1 MTIACFDALAGVA
14 GDMWV
19 GALLDAGLP
28 LEPLVR
34 AVDSLQ
40 LPGVAIRSE
49 AVHRAGM
56 AATRFVVDGAEGAH
70 AHRGLSEI
78 RGILARAAVPD
89 AVRERAVLVFEALGE
104 AEAKAHGIPVEQV
117 HFHEVGAVDAI
128 VDILCACLGLHE
140 LGVERVYVS
149 EVEVGSGSVS
159 CAHGLL
165 PLPAPGALFNLLG
178 VPVRRSGLR
187 GERTTPTGA
196 ALLKVLCDGYEP
208 TLRFVPTATG
218 MGAGTR
224 DDRAIP
230 NVLRVTLGRER
241 SEAGVRHESIDE
253 VACNVDTADGEQLGW
268 LLAELLRRG
277 AVDAWAVPATMKKG
291 RPGHVIH
298 ALVAPDAR
306 AGVVELLLEES
317 TSLGVRTRPW
327 ERDVLD
333 RWTEPL
339 DTEWGP
345 VQLKCARLPSGRVL
359 RRPEDDDVVRIAA
372 ALGVGRRDAL
382 ERLLRCVPGGPG
394 STDA

>member
-1 MTIACFDALAGVA
+1 MN
-14 GDMWV
+14 
-19 GALLDAGLP
+19 
-28 LEPLVR
+28 
-34 AVDSLQ
+34 
-40 LPGVAIRSE
+40 
-49 AVHRAGM
+49 
-56 AATRFVVDGAEGAH
+56 
-70 AHRGLSEI
+70 
-78 RGILARAAVPD
+78 
-89 AVRERAVLVFEALGE
+89 
-104 AEAKAHGIPVEQV
+104 
-117 HFHEVGAVDAI
+117 
-128 VDILCACLGLHE
+128 
-140 LGVERVYVS
+140 